1 MAKQRK
7 EKEKTGVSFF
17 TRFLKRLLLIAVICG
32 VIGGLVIGVLN
43 AIVMMPGR
51 QRILTPEEAVKLENV
66 DCILVLGCFVQSDGT
81 PSHML
86 HDRVMEGV
94 SLYRNGAA
102 PVLFMTGD
110 SRYEGYD
117 ETGTMRDLA
126 VANGVP
132 IEAITVDPY
141 GLSTYDSVIRAAAVF
156 GYRRVLIVTQE
167 YHLYR
172 ALYIAESCGLEAYGV
187 ASDPRAYAGQVFREL
202 REVAARVKDFLFCLF
217 APTPEMG
224 EELPA

>member
-7 EKEKTGVSFF
+7 EKEKTEVSFF

-110 SRYEGYD
+110 SRYEG
-117 ETGTMRDLA
+117 
-126 VANGVP
+126 
-132 IEAITVDPY
+132 
-141 GLSTYDSVIRAAAVF
+141 
-156 GYRRVLIVTQE
+156 
-167 YHLYR
+167 
-172 ALYIAESCGLEAYGV
+172 
-187 ASDPRAYAGQVFREL
+187 
-202 REVAARVKDFLFCLF
+202 
-217 APTPEMG
+217 
-224 EELPA
+224 